1 MISTSRLLRTVP
13 FFLAGLCFSS
23 AGLAQSSKVE
33 DLGNLLADALAKSG
47 THVVAVADLT
57 ALDGT
62 NSGQGHYLA
71 LLLSQMIAVNKNKL
85 AVVEDYAFREFLSE
99 QNLTTKELASPEKLA
114 RLASHVKLDA
124 IVAGTVEETSQS
136 YIVSVTARAVSDGSV
151 LRKRTV
157 SLKHTELLDSLNS
170 VTPGS
175 NDNPI
180 LRAGADG
187 VGTPSCVYCPD
198 PMYSN
203 EARARKVSRARVVFS
218 TVISAEGRIVSFQP
232 LKVAGFGL
240 DDEAY
245 KTMKKW
251 RLKPA
256 AGKDGKPVAVIIPV
270 EVTFRLSRN

>member
-1 MISTSRLLRTVP
+1 MISTSRLLRIVP
-13 FFLAGLCFSS
+13 FFLAGLCFAST
-23 AGLAQSSKVE
+23 GLAQSSKIE
-33 DLGNLLADALAKSG
+33 DLGNRLADALAKEG

-62 NSGQGHYLA
+62 NSGQGHYIA
-71 LLLSQMIAVNKNKL
+71 LLLSQMIAVNENKL
-85 AVVEDYAFREFLSE
+85 AVVDNSAFSKFLSE
-99 QNLTTKELASPEKLA
+99 QNLTIKELASPEKLA
-114 RLASHVKLDA
+114 HLASHANLDA
-124 IVAGTVEETSQS
+124 IVAGTVEDTSQS
-136 YIVSVTARAVSDGSV
+136 YIVSVTVFRVAASS
-151 LRKRTV
+151 KKETV
-157 SLKHTELLDSLNS
+157 FLKHTELLDSLNS

-175 NDNPI
+175 NDSPI
-180 LRAGADG
+180 FRAGVDG

-203 EARARKVSRARVVFS
+203 EARARKVSWATVVFS

-256 AGKDGKPVAVIIPV
+256 AGKDGKPVAVIVPV

>member
-13 FFLAGLCFSS
+13 LFLAGLCLPST
-23 AGLAQSSKVE
+23 GLAQSSKIE
-33 DLGNLLADALAKSG
+33 DLGNRLADSLAKEG

-62 NSGQGHYLA
+62 NSGQGHYIA
-71 LLLSQMIAVNKNKL
+71 LLLSQMIAVNENKL
-85 AVVEDYAFREFLSE
+85 AVVDNSAFSKFLSE
-99 QNLTTKELASPEKLA
+99 QNLTIKELASPEKLA
-114 RLASHVKLDA
+114 RLASHAKLDA

-136 YIVSVTARAVSDGSV
+136 YIVSVTAFRMGASS
-151 LRKRTV
+151 KKETV

-175 NDNPI
+175 KDNPI
-180 LRAGADG
+180 FRAGVDG

-203 EARARKVSRARVVFS
+203 EARARKVSWATVVFS

-245 KTMKKW
+245 KTMKEW

-256 AGKDGKPVAVIIPV
+256 AGKDGKPVAVIVPV

>member
-13 FFLAGLCFSS
+13 FFLAGLCFPSR
-23 AGLAQSSKVE
+23 GLAQSSKIE
-33 DLGNLLADALAKSG
+33 DLGNRLADALAKGG

-57 ALDGT
+57 APDGT

-85 AVVEDYAFREFLSE
+85 AVVEDSAFSQFLSE
-99 QNLTTKELASPEKLA
+99 QNLTIKELASPEKLA
-114 RLASHVKLDA
+114 RLASHGKLDA
-124 IVAGTVEETSQS
+124 IVTGTVEETSQN
-136 YIVSVTARAVSDGSV
+136 YTVSVTARAASDGSV
-151 LRKRTV
+151 LKKETV

-175 NDNPI
+175 NDYPI
-180 LRAGADG
+180 LRAGVDG

-203 EARARKVSRARVVFS
+203 EARARKVSRATVVFS
-218 TVISAEGRIVSFQP
+218 TVISAEGRIVSFRP

-245 KTMKKW
+245 KTMKEW

-256 AGKDGKPVAVIIPV
+256 AGKDGKPVAVIVPV

>member
-13 FFLAGLCFSS
+13 FFLAGLCFPSR
-23 AGLAQSSKVE
+23 GLAQSSEIE
-33 DLGNLLADALAKSG
+33 DLGNRLADALVKAG

-85 AVVEDYAFREFLSE
+85 AIVEDSAFSKFLSE
-99 QNLTTKELASPEKLA
+99 QNLTIKELDSPEKLA

-124 IVAGTVEETSQS
+124 IVAGTVEETSQN

-151 LRKRTV
+151 LKKETV

-175 NDNPI
+175 NDNPV
-180 LRAGADG
+180 LRAGVNG
-187 VGTPSCVYCPD
+187 VGTPSCIHCPD

-203 EARARKVSRARVVFS
+203 EARARKVSLATVVFS
-218 TVISAEGRIVSFQP
+218 TVISAEGRIVSFLP
-232 LKVAGFGL
+232 IKVAGFGL

-245 KTMKKW
+245 KTMKEW

-256 AGKDGKPVAVIIPV
+256 TDKDGKPVAVIVPV